1 MPVEKLVTQ
10 EVVVEVE
17 KVVVQ
22 ERIVEVPVERVV
34 VQYKEVPVEK
44 EVIVEKVD
52 SSCHKSF
59 KKECSYPLSFSAFR
73 KWSGSV
79 TAVRT
84 VCLEQVVL
92 KEVEVPVEIKVPVP
106 VEKVIRV
113 CIGRGTVENLV
124 RIIAG

>member
-59 KKECSYPLSFSAFR
+59 KKESIYVLSLSAFSR
-73 KWSGSV
+73 W
-79 TAVRT
+79 
-84 VCLEQVVL
+84 
-92 KEVEVPVEIKVPVP
+92 
-106 VEKVIRV
+106 
-113 CIGRGTVENLV
+113 
-124 RIIAG
+124 

>member
-59 KKECSYPLSFSAFR
+59 QKESSHVSRLSAFSR
-73 KWSGSV
+73 W
-79 TAVRT
+79 
-84 VCLEQVVL
+84 
-92 KEVEVPVEIKVPVP
+92 
-106 VEKVIRV
+106 
-113 CIGRGTVENLV
+113 
-124 RIIAG
+124 